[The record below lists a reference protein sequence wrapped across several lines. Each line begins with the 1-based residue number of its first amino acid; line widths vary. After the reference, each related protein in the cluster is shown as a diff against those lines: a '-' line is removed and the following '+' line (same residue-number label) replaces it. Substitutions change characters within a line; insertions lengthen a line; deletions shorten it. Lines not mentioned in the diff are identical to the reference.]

1 MTQRGR
7 LGAPSRGTRAAPGRN
22 GDLASRAG
30 HARAEPQA
38 GSAVD
43 ESLEVLGVPGSLHL
57 DLPGGAL
64 DLA

>member
-1 MTQRGR
+1 M
-7 LGAPSRGTRAAPGRN
+7 PPGSAH
-22 GDLASRAG
+22 GIDGGLASRAS

-57 DLPGGAL
+57 DLRGGAL